1 MILVLY
7 VWFPV
12 QKLYNIFINDFKI
25 RQNLNTQKQN
35 ENFGQLKYIRN

>member
-7 VWFPV
+7 VWLPV
-12 QKLYNIFINDFKI
+12 QQLYNIFINDFKI
-25 RQNLNTQKQN
+25 CQNPNTQKQN